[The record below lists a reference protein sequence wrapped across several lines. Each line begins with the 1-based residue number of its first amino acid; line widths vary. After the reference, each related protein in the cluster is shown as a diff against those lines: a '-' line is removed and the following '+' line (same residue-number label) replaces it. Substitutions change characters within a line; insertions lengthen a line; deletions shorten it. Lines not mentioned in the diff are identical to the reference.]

1 MPALIQLKGITR
13 QFKVG
18 DTTVEALRGIDL
30 DIQSGEFA
38 AIWGPSGSGK
48 SSLLNLL
55 GLIDQPSAGQLW
67 FEGQDTA
74 QLSDNALSDLRNQ
87 RIGFV
92 FQNFNL
98 VPVLSALDN
107 VCLPLQIQGASS
119 HDLRERA
126 QECLRQVGLEKFSEF
141 RPDRLSGGQR
151 QRVAI
156 ARALVSRPALI
167 IADEPTANLDSHTS
181 REVIDLIEN
190 MNQTLGVTC
199 IFTTHDPR
207 LLERVP
213 RQLRMQDGLLSL
225 QHYQDST
232 ATTTGAHP

>member
-1 MPALIQLKGITR
+1 
-13 QFKVG
+13 
-18 DTTVEALRGIDL
+18 
-30 DIQSGEFA
+30 
-38 AIWGPSGSGK
+38 
-48 SSLLNLL
+48 L

-119 HDLRERA
+119 HDLRDRA